1 MPVPVGAYA
10 GQPSCFD
17 RMKVGFMIGFSV
29 GMATGGLFGGFNAL
43 RYGLRGAELL
53 KNVGKVMVQGGGSFG
68 TFMAIGAGIR
78 C

>member
-1 MPVPVGAYA
+1 MINELMFPDYLKTNMPVPVGAYA

-43 RYGLRGAELL
+43 R
-53 KNVGKVMVQGGGSFG
+53 
-68 TFMAIGAGIR
+68 
-78 C
+78 